1 MLCVSIFTEY
11 ATITTRLQQL
21 ENTVSTSVE
30 TALDVSM
37 ASEEL
42 FTDKFMKD
50 RDRNQAV
57 TSYGIQ
63 ADNKA
68 VNAFTQIRWYNKGG
82 EMVTGSAYLM
92 SKYSD
97 DNYKN
102 TGIDTIRFPTDQD
115 NYTGYLNNQTGGNTK
130 ESSDIIY
137 NWLFGG
143 IYSDYS
149 SQWYA
154 VNENTKKASEEI
166 NRKSETKHRRPNEE
180 FKKFATRI
188 GYKVQTVTPVKKE
201 DKVNGGFTVEDQ
213 KIPAIAQMGL
223 TFGVLGNKDWNKGGD
238 NADLVSD
245 NFIMTKHIGKS
256 RVQNGGES
264 SRYYLTPYSLG
275 VTYVPTEVFKPVL
288 ASHIQ
293 QMCLFGKLK
302 DANSSVIDTFD
313 SGIGCITTNIF
324 SNGSNTP
331 KKHSGDSNSSTNDG
345 YAGIVNDG
353 YVEYD
358 LSTLKTKVDYTVVN
372 FYDET
377 NEDTAKIV
385 AKILGSKASSGNG
398 VSQSKTLKD
407 TVKALKESDTMP
419 TYLLDEDA
427 KEELL
432 PEDEKGSRIVA
443 RITTKIKVHVPYN
456 SSVLQWADEWFF
468 NGSEKHYGIKLI
480 ENLKGSQSFTDG
492 ELQGNSLVRTEDGIW
507 YQYTTYRAISR

>member
-11 ATITTRLQQL
+11 ATVTTRLQQL

-42 FTDKFMKD
+42 FTNKFMEKD
-50 RDRNQAV
+50 WDGNQAV
-57 TSYGIQ
+57 TSHGIQ
-63 ADNKA
+63 YNNKT
-68 VNAFTQIRWYNKGG
+68 VNAFTQIRYYNKGG
-82 EMVTGSAYLM
+82 SMVTGSAYLM

-97 DNYKN
+97 ENGGVTVK
-102 TGIDTIRFPTDQD
+102 FPTSQGAY
-115 NYTGYLNNQTGGNTK
+115 NSYVYQETMGNTK
-130 ESSDIIY
+130 ESSDVIY
-137 NWLFGG
+137 EWLFGNIG
-143 IYSDYS
+143 AVYGDDN
-149 SQWYA
+149 WYA
-154 VNENTKKASEEI
+154 VNEITKKAA
-166 NRKSETKHRRPNEE
+166 KSLETRREPNDK
-180 FKKFATRI
+180 FKEFATKI
-188 GYKVQTVTPVKKE
+188 GYKVKTVTPVKQKT
-201 DKVNGGFTVEDQ
+201 DDGFDVYPKVV
-213 KIPAIAQMGL
+213 PAIAQMGL
-223 TFGVLGNKDWNKGGD
+223 RFGSLGGTNYND
-238 NADLVSD
+238 ADSETISD

-302 DANSSVIDTFD
+302 DARSSVVDTFD

-331 KKHSGDSNSSTNDG
+331 KKHSGDSSN
-345 YAGIVNDG
+345 IVNDG

-358 LSTLKTKVDYTVVN
+358 LGTLKTKVDYTVVD
-372 FYDET
+372 FYDEE
-377 NEDTAKIV
+377 NEATKEIV
-385 AKILGSKASSGNG
+385 TKILGSRGAKNDYEDVDSVLS
-398 VSQSKTLKD
+398 D
-407 TVKALKESDTMP
+407 TVTKLKNSDTM
-419 TYLLDEDA
+419 TSEM
-427 KEELL
+427 KEKLGEEAGNRL
-432 PEDEKGSRIVA
+432 VA

-480 ENLKGSQSFTDG
+480 ENLRGSQSFTDG

>member
-11 ATITTRLQQL
+11 ATIATRLQQL

-42 FTDKFMKD
+42 FTDKFTEKD
-50 RDRNQAV
+50 RDGNQAV
-57 TSYGIQ
+57 TSHGIQ
-63 ADNKA
+63 YNNRM
-68 VNAFTQIRWYNKGG
+68 VNAFTQIRYYNKGG

-97 DNYKN
+97 ENGGGTVK
-102 TGIDTIRFPTDQD
+102 FPTSQGAY
-115 NYTGYLNNQTGGNTK
+115 NSYVYQQTMGNTR
-130 ESSDIIY
+130 ESSDVIY

-166 NRKSETKHRRPNEE
+166 KRKSETKHRRPNEE

-302 DANSSVIDTFD
+302 DARSSVVDTFD
-313 SGIGCITTNIF
+313 SGVGCITTNIF

-331 KKHSGDSNSSTNDG
+331 KKHSGDSSN
-345 YAGIVNDG
+345 IVNDG

-358 LSTLKTKVDYTVVN
+358 LSTLQTKVDYTVVD
-372 FYDET
+372 FYDEA
-377 NEDTAKIV
+377 NKEIV
-385 AKILGSKASSGNG
+385 TKILGSRGAKNDYEDVDSVLS
-398 VSQSKTLKD
+398 D
-407 TVKALKESDTMP
+407 TVTKLKNSDTM
-419 TYLLDEDA
+419 TSEMKAELG
-427 KEELL
+427 EEAGNRL
-432 PEDEKGSRIVA
+432 VA

-480 ENLKGSQSFTDG
+480 ENLRGSQSFTDG

>member
-11 ATITTRLQQL
+11 ATVTTRLQQL

-42 FTDKFMKD
+42 FTNKFMEKD
-50 RDRNQAV
+50 WDGNQAV
-57 TSYGIQ
+57 TSHGIQ
-63 ADNKA
+63 YNNKT
-68 VNAFTQIRWYNKGG
+68 VNAFTQIRYYNKGG
-82 EMVTGSAYLM
+82 RMVTGSAYLM

-97 DNYKN
+97 ENGRGTVK
-102 TGIDTIRFPTDQD
+102 FPTSQGAY
-115 NYTGYLNNQTGGNTK
+115 NSYVYQQTMGNTI
-130 ESSDIIY
+130 ESSDVIY
-137 NWLFGG
+137 EWLFGG
-143 IYSDYS
+143 IGAIYGESN
-149 SQWYA
+149 WYA
-154 VNENTKKASEEI
+154 VNEITKKAAKSLGG
-166 NRKSETKHRRPNEE
+166 NRTPNVE
-180 FKKFATRI
+180 FKRFATNI
-188 GYKVQTVTPVKKE
+188 GYKVKTVTPVKQKT
-201 DKVNGGFTVEDQ
+201 DDGFDVSAKVV
-213 KIPAIAQMGL
+213 PAIAQMGL
-223 TFGVLGNKDWNKGGD
+223 EFGSLGGTNYNI
-238 NADLVSD
+238 ATSETISD

-302 DANSSVIDTFD
+302 DARSSVVDTFD

-331 KKHSGDSNSSTNDG
+331 KEHSGDSSN
-345 YAGIVNDG
+345 IVNDG

-358 LSTLKTKVDYTVVN
+358 LSTLKTKVDYTVVD
-372 FYDET
+372 FYDEA
-377 NEDTAKIV
+377 NKEIV
-385 AKILGSKASSGNG
+385 TKILGSRGAKNDYEDVDSVLS
-398 VSQSKTLKD
+398 D
-407 TVKALKESDTMP
+407 TVTKLKNSDTM
-419 TYLLDEDA
+419 TSEMKAELG
-427 KEELL
+427 EEAGNRL
-432 PEDEKGSRIVA
+432 VA

-480 ENLKGSQSFTDG
+480 ENLRGSQSFTDG